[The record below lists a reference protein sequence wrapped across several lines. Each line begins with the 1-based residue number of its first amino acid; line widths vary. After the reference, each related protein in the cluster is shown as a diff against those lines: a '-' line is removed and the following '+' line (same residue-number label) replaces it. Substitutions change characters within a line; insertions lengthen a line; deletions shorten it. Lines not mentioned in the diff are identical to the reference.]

1 MKSNIK
7 IFLLLCI
14 PLAMISWGCDQASSG
29 EATGG
34 SDTNYAK
41 GQSNVQDSD
50 SEPHILNIAIGSKD
64 HTTLVAAVQAAG
76 LEDVLTNPGPLTVF
90 APNND
95 AFNKLPAGTV
105 ENLVKP
111 ENKAKL
117 SRIIKHH
124 ATPGTWTKDNIRDG
138 QQMFMATGFNLKMAV
153 NGDEISINGAKILG
167 TVKASN
173 GIVHV
178 IDQVLLPPD
187 E

>member
-1 MKSNIK
+1 MKTNFISLF
-7 IFLLLCI
+7 IFTI
-14 PLAMISWGCDQASSG
+14 PLFLFCWGCDQAASKESG
-29 EATGG
+29 GT
-34 SDTNYAK
+34 DTAYSK
-41 GQSNVQDSD
+41 GQSTVQDSD
-50 SEPHILNIAIGSKD
+50 SEPNILNIAIGSKD
-64 HTTLVAAVQAAG
+64 HTTLVAAVQAAA
-76 LEDVLTNPGPLTVF
+76 LEDVLTNAGPLTVF

-95 AFNKLPAGTV
+95 AFGKLPAGTV

-111 ENKAKL
+111 ENKATL
-117 SRIIKHH
+117 ARIIKHH

-153 NGDEISINGAKILG
+153 TGDEITINGAKILG

-173 GIVHV
+173 GIVNV

>member
-1 MKSNIK
+1 MKPNVK
-7 IFLLLCI
+7 TFLILCI
-14 PLAMISWGCDQASSG
+14 PLAMMSWGCNQASSS
-29 EATGG
+29 EAPGG
-34 SDTNYAK
+34 SDTNYSK
-41 GQSNVQDSD
+41 GQSTVQDSE
-50 SEPHILNIAIGSKD
+50 SEPNILNIAIGSKD
-64 HTTLVAAVQAAG
+64 HTTLVTAVQAAK
-76 LEDVLTNPGPLTVF
+76 LEDVLTNAGPLTVF

-95 AFNKLPAGTV
+95 AFGKLPAGTV

-111 ENKAKL
+111 ENKTTLA
-117 SRIIKHH
+117 RIIKHH

-138 QQMFMATGFNLKMAV
+138 QQMFMATGYNLKMAV
-153 NGDEISINGAKILG
+153 NGDEITINGAKILG